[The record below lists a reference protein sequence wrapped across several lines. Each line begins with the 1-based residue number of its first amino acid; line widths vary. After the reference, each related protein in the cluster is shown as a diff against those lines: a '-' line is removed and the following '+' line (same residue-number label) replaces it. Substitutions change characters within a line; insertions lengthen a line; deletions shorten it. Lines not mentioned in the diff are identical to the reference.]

1 MSTELDRL
9 VQCLKASRDFV
20 YDLSNICTTE
30 EYKKNVFKW
39 VIATDQDISKVIG
52 EIRRAHKLAVERCQ
66 QRYASADRPSVPLQD
81 VVQHLKQELDTDRDF
96 TAVADAQSVVEDLKS
111 RKVYYLWCWD
121 SDRPI
126 SKAQVESRLSITMVK
141 KKHVDHRVLIARR
154 FSSGAISLGK
164 GAHGD
169 LLIDLGYRGED
180 KWTDISLHGDLTEQ
194 DRLVSR
200 LITLLTAFR
209 ENPEKFRIRAE
220 PGAVSNIDPY
230 VVDEVLRTFTEYIKI
245 TDCGHLHISERK
257 ETYPR
262 PAQFPYEERLRR
274 AGALGLYTPTSEE
287 AKKKMDELMEA
298 REKFESKINE
308 LHKSELV
315 FSTVKKDVDGN
326 IAPNEIQFLCRGCM
340 ENFVDR
346 YEIPEERPHEG
357 SRFVFKNF
365 CNKLADELGCESEY
379 VDIYDFGILKETTGN
394 LLVCRGTLKQPPA
407 NIALF
412 NPRMIIA
419 AVNFFA
425 DRMTIPD
432 HERFHYNSPA
442 LKPESI
448 GLVAFNTASSLVL
461 PTLAYDCSTDEHAYV
476 PVGVVE
482 PSDEQVIETLA
493 AIDYLV
499 SPTEK
504 AYKAAHNRIIEIC
517 RDLGLQLGFRSET
530 EYRFGSDRID
540 VAWLNPPN
548 ESLEVAIEVE
558 LGSSVTDEL
567 WKLCE
572 AKQDWQRL

>member
-1 MSTELDRL
+1 
-9 VQCLKASRDFV
+9 
-20 YDLSNICTTE
+20 
-30 EYKKNVFKW
+30 
-39 VIATDQDISKVIG
+39 
-52 EIRRAHKLAVERCQ
+52 
-66 QRYASADRPSVPLQD
+66 
-81 VVQHLKQELDTDRDF
+81 
-96 TAVADAQSVVEDLKS
+96 
-111 RKVYYLWCWD
+111 
-121 SDRPI
+121 
-126 SKAQVESRLSITMVK
+126 
-141 KKHVDHRVLIARR
+141 
-154 FSSGAISLGK
+154 
-164 GAHGD
+164 
-169 LLIDLGYRGED
+169 
-180 KWTDISLHGDLTEQ
+180 
-194 DRLVSR
+194 
-200 LITLLTAFR
+200 
-209 ENPEKFRIRAE
+209 
-220 PGAVSNIDPY
+220 
-230 VVDEVLRTFTEYIKI
+230 
-245 TDCGHLHISERK
+245 
-257 ETYPR
+257 
-262 PAQFPYEERLRR
+262 
-274 AGALGLYTPTSEE
+274 
-287 AKKKMDELMEA
+287 MEA

-365 CNKLADELGCESEY
+365 CNKLAGELGCESEY

-432 HERFHYNSPA
+432 HERFHYYRPA

-448 GLVAFNTASSLVL
+448 RLVAFNTASSLVL

-517 RDLGLQLGFRSET
+517 RDLGLELGFRSET

-572 AKQDWQRL
+572 AKPRLATLIVRGSYFDTARNQIASSDIVRKMNQKIMLLDISEKRHVIVSGSTVLTYPTRIQFQQERVDSTGDDQ